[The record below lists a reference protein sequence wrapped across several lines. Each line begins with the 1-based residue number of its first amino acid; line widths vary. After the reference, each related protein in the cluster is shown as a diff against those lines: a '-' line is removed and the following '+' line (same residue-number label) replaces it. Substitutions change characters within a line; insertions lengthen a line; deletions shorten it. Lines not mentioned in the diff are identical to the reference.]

1 MENEIYISKD
11 GKFIIYNNL
20 ISGIGEKTKELEFN
34 SLIEVFKK
42 QSFFLYENK
51 EWGNSDLITLGRKLI
66 YEINNSSDIILEYEK
81 RFQNLITESII
92 PYVELNEQVW
102 DWIKNKTGQAT
113 DWIKNKTGQA
123 TDWIKNQGLAWI
135 KKGVSTFFNSIRS
148 FLYSPAGIAVD
159 VALTAIGVGKVA
171 SMVVWGALLCWEI
184 YEMTQK
190 GVNFETV
197 MNVLFAAVGILIPA
211 LAKTGKVTTASAKN
225 IEQLAKTSVGGKLL
239 STFKSGLSAI
249 LNGITKGI
257 EWLSGIFGSKIKSI
271 VSGALSGFKGKFN
284 EIIKFLT
291 PKSALTG
298 KKITTSMVGQ
308 AALKGVGTGLMV
320 HGVTDLIDKGVNSE
334 TGKKAIQYAADKL
347 GYGPSEEDIENQK
360 QKAID
365 LLSSQTVV
373 DNMNND
379 LLKQLN
385 EL

>member
-20 ISGIGEKTKELEFN
+20 ISEMGEKTKELEFN

-51 EWGNSDLITLGRKLI
+51 KWSNTDLITLGRKLI
-66 YEINNSSDIILEYEK
+66 YEINDSSDIILEYEK

-102 DWIKNKTGQAT
+102 DWIKNKA
-113 DWIKNKTGQA
+113 GQA

-135 KKGVSTFFNSIRS
+135 KKGVSTFFNAIRD

-159 VALTAIGVGKVA
+159 VALTALGVGKVA

-190 GVNFETV
+190 GINFETV
-197 MNVLFAAVGILIPA
+197 MNVLFAAVGVLIPA
-211 LAKTGKVTTASAKN
+211 LAKTGKVATASAKN

-298 KKITTSMVGQ
+298 NKVTTAMVGK

-320 HGVTDLIDKGVNSE
+320 HGATDLIGKGVNSE
-334 TGKKAIQYAADKL
+334 TGKKGIQYAANKL

-365 LLSSQTVV
+365 VLSSQTVV